1 MPEMIWQDRKRILGM
16 PITFTRYSMSE
27 DRLFLKQGFLNL
39 STEEILLYRVR
50 DISLKRSL
58 LQRICGVGSVLV
70 FSSDKTTP
78 SLELRNIKDSENVKE
93 LIHQQVEESKIAR
106 RMRISEFMDAQG
118 GEEELDDFD
127 AELL

>member
-1 MPEMIWQDRKRILGM
+1 M
-16 PITFTRYSMSE
+16 
-27 DRLFLKQGFLNL
+27 NL

-93 LIHQQVEESKIAR
+93 LIHRQVEESKIAR